1 MGNLRDL
8 VNDINIKGANVVSEA
23 GTTPVVSGIV
33 DTAGYQSATA
43 IVITGSLADVDAT
56 FTMLI
61 EDGDAANLSDAAAVA
76 DAFLVGTEVLGSFTF
91 AADNGARK
99 IGYKGP
105 KRYVRCTITPAAN
118 ASAALIGVA
127 WLLGHPRSRPQ
138 ANPPA

>member
-1 MGNLRDL
+1 MRQDL

-23 GTTPVVSGIV
+23 GTTAVVSGIV
-33 DTAGYQSATA
+33 DTAGYNSATA

-56 FTMLI
+56 FTVLI
-61 EDGDAANLSDAAAVA
+61 EDGDAANLSDAAAVD
-76 DAFLVGTEVLGSFTF
+76 DAYLVGTEVLAGFTF

-105 KRYVRCTITPAAN
+105 KRYVRATVTPAAN

-127 WLLGHPRSRPQ
+127 WLLGHPRRLPQ